1 MAKHIIHII
10 GTFLIFAAIVNGI
23 NGQCTASDFCCATT
37 SGNGDWTKPQ
47 GANDAYVTCNIRGN
61 NIISTDCPTGWIYA
75 AGGQWA
81 SKCKYHPFNGNTSF
95 GSVKSCAASNSCPS
109 VENVCNNI
117 NLTAVRAGLY
127 VVVSCISQGSVNI
140 PVCPI
145 GWERKGCTRCDKEF
159 RPDENYNDTRAVTD
173 NSTCNATVLPDYS
186 AVCENPQTYN
196 KSNIIPGSGMTC
208 QNVIQ
213 SLTITGGCLA
223 HINWETATY
232 SNFANLTGTKNGMDC
247 TTINFTSW
255 GCCSATPTSS
265 TQQPTTNTP
274 TTTSTNTNTTTQAP
288 TTSTNT
294 NTTTAA
300 SEGTLDTS
308 AATMTARGHFVFM
321 LLSVLGVMY
330 WF

>member
-1 MAKHIIHII
+1 MAKHIIYVFVMLVGII
-10 GTFLIFAAIVNGI
+10 IISGVR
-23 NGQCTASDFCCATT
+23 GQCTASDFCCATT

-47 GANDAYVTCNIRGN
+47 GGNDAYVTCNIRGT

-127 VVVSCISQGSVNI
+127 VEVECIALGSVNI

-145 GWERKGCTRCDKEF
+145 GWERFQSTRCDKVF
-159 RPDENYNDTRAVTD
+159 RSYENYN
-173 NSTCNATVLPDYS
+173 ATVQTDYS

-196 KSNIIPGSGMTC
+196 KSGIISAFGLVCNYG
-208 QNVIQ
+208 IK
-213 SLTITGGCLA
+213 SLSYTEGCLG

-232 SNFANLTGTKNGMDC
+232 SNFANLTGTKNGIDC

>member
-1 MAKHIIHII
+1 MAKHIIYVFVMLVGVI
-10 GTFLIFAAIVNGI
+10 NGVR
-23 NGQCTASDFCCATT
+23 GQCTASDICCATT

-47 GANDAYVTCNIRGN
+47 GGNDAFVYCYIHGSNV
-61 NIISTDCPTGWIYA
+61 ISTDCPTGWTYD
-75 AGGQWA
+75 AGGQWPA
-81 SKCKYHPFNGNTSF
+81 KCKYDPFNGSTHF

-117 NLTAVRAGLY
+117 NLTAVRAALN
-127 VVVSCISQGSVNI
+127 VVVGCTAMGSVNI

-145 GWERKGCTRCDKEF
+145 GWNSRGSTRCDKEF
-159 RPDENYNDTRAVTD
+159 RSYENYNDTQ
-173 NSTCNATVLPDYS
+173 PDYS

-196 KSNIIPGSGMTC
+196 KSSIIPAYGVGCNYGIKSISYTE
-208 QNVIQ
+208 
-213 SLTITGGCLA
+213 GCLG

-265 TQQPTTNTP
+265 TQAPTTNTP
-274 TTTSTNTNTTTQAP
+274 TTTSANTNTTTQAP

-300 SEGTLDTS
+300 SEDTLDTG
-308 AATMTARGHFVFM
+308 AATMTARDNFVFM
-321 LLSVLGVMY
+321 LLTIIGVMC

>member
-1 MAKHIIHII
+1 MAKHIIYVFVMLVGII
-10 GTFLIFAAIVNGI
+10 IISGVR
-23 NGQCTASDFCCATT
+23 GQCTASDFCCATT

-47 GANDAYVTCNIRGN
+47 GGDDAYVTCNIRGTN
-61 NIISTDCPTGWIYA
+61 VISTDCPTGWIYA
-75 AGGQWA
+75 PDSYAAGG
-81 SKCKYHPFNGNTSF
+81 KCKYHPFNGNTSF

-127 VVVSCISQGSVNI
+127 VEVECIALGSVNI

-145 GWERKGCTRCDKEF
+145 GWDKRDLSHPVYSNRCDKTF
-159 RPDENYNDTRAVTD
+159 RSYENYNDTQ
-173 NSTCNATVLPDYS
+173 PDYS
-186 AVCENPQTYN
+186 VVCENPQTYN
-196 KSNIIPGSGMTC
+196 KSSIIPAYGVGCNFGIKSISYTE
-208 QNVIQ
+208 
-213 SLTITGGCLA
+213 GCLG

-265 TQQPTTNTP
+265 TQAPTTNTP
-274 TTTSTNTNTTTQAP
+274 TTTSANTNTTTQAP

-300 SEGTLDTS
+300 SEDTLDTG
-308 AATMTARGHFVFM
+308 AATMTARDNFVFM
-321 LLSVLGVMY
+321 LLTIIGVMC